1 MGETVTHK
9 MINVNKTI
17 VKGENSH
24 TKSDQKVITM
34 LLLEVQ

>member
-1 MGETVTHK
+1 

-24 TKSDQKVITM
+24 TDRDQKVITVPQ
-34 LLLEVQ
+34 LEAQ